1 MKQRK
6 KLDRLA
12 YIEAW
17 CTESRH
23 EKCIRT
29 YISDWM
35 GSIIDVH
42 IATIYPRGLFV
53 NNQMAITQCFC

>member
-29 YISDWM
+29 GW
-35 GSIIDVH
+35 GAIIVVH
-42 IATIYPRGLFV
+42 IATIYPRGLYV

>member
-23 EKCIRT
+23 EKCIVL
-29 YISDWM
+29 IFPIGW
-35 GSIIDVH
+35 GAIIVVH
-42 IATIYPRGLFV
+42 IATIYPRGLYV
-53 NNQMAITQCFC
+53 NNQLAFTQCFC